1 MNKDGTLYFTLTSYL
16 VEEDFWASVE
26 YGKGV
31 NAEFSYTSLMC
42 KYMLWIGSYILGGV
56 KAHFLHK

>member
-42 KYMLWIGSYILGGV
+42 KYITKIILLYKLKYYIFF
-56 KAHFLHK
+56 KF